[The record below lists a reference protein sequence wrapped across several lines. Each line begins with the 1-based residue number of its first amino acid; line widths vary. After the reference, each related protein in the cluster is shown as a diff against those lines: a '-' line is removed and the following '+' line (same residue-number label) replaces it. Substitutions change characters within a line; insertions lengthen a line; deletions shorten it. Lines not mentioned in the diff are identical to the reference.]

1 MTVTDSRVRLSA
13 PARVTETCMADVTA
27 VEVAGLGASLGV
39 ARASLRAAVD
49 GLHASVSGDGFGW
62 ALDAEVAETLVELV
76 ELRRRLDAIS
86 GDIAARVAGS
96 NTFAEAGFRTAS
108 AWLRS
113 RTNESFA
120 GVKRTLEAGDWLG
133 AVPVMGAAWR
143 EGSVSRAHV
152 AALVEAHSRFPRCSA
167 GLTQIEAELTAVAC
181 DLDPKTFS
189 RILMTK
195 LHEIDPDAV
204 DDAEAKRRRRD
215 VGLHVSTTIDGFV
228 AVNGLLTPEVG
239 QQLINSLAAASDALR
254 RKAAEDAL
262 PNGNAGNADAP
273 NPDEGNAANYV
284 CTQDGC
290 PGPAGDLWAKC
301 DRCHKVAIGEDPDAP
316 VEIEQPLSKR
326 NLDALAYILDAA
338 AAATGDFK
346 LPDVGGARPVVQ
358 VTIDSESLIAQGA
371 SAPGWITSLT
381 GQTVT
386 PVSAA
391 AVRRLACDS
400 VRQILLLD
408 PRGHLDAIS
417 ALERVVPLPMRKAIT
432 IRDHGQCRFP
442 GCTHAIREIHHIKYW
457 QHGGKTTTDN
467 LVGLCSHHHHLV
479 HDNGWTLSGDPNYR
493 LTFTDPLKREWHS
506 DPPPRQ

>member
-1 MTVTDSRVRLSA
+1 MTLTDVRS
-13 PARVTETCMADVTA
+13 
-27 VEVAGLGASLGV
+27 SLGV
-39 ARASLRAAVD
+39 ARTSLRTAVD
-49 GLHASVSGDGFGW
+49 QFDASVSSDGFGW
-62 ALDAEVAETLVELV
+62 AADAEIAETLVELV

-86 GDIAARVAGS
+86 GEVAARVSGGNA
-96 NTFAEAGFRTAS
+96 FAELGFRTAS

-120 GVKRTLEAGDWLG
+120 GVKRNFEAGDWLG

-143 EGSVSRAHV
+143 DGSVSRAHV
-152 AALVEAHSRFPRCSA
+152 AALVEAHSRFPRCSS

-181 DLDPKTFS
+181 DLDPRTFE

-195 LHEIDPDAV
+195 LHEIDPDAM
-204 DDAEAKRRRRD
+204 DDAEAKRRRRE

-239 QQLINSLAAASDALR
+239 QQLISALASASDALR
-254 RKAAEDAL
+254 RRAAEDTTPHAD
-262 PNGNAGNADAP
+262 AGNANANNADSS
-273 NPDEGNAANYV
+273 NAADGAEVPYV

-290 PGPAGDLWAKC
+290 PGVSGDAWARC
-301 DRCHKVAIGEDPDAP
+301 DHCHTIARGESPRVPPQVD
-316 VEIEQPLSKR
+316 QPISKR

-358 VTIDSESLIAQGA
+358 VTIDSA
-371 SAPGWITSLT
+371 TS
-381 GQTVT
+381 
-386 PVSAA
+386 
-391 AVRRLACDS
+391 VRRLACDA
-400 VRQILLLD
+400 VRQILILD

-417 ALERVVPLPMRKAIT
+417 APERVIPLPMRKAIT

-442 GCTHAIREIHHIKYW
+442 GCRHSIREVHHIKYW
-457 QHGGKTTTDN
+457 QNGGKTTTDN

-479 HDNGWTLSGDPNYR
+479 HDKGWTLSGDPNYR

>member
-1 MTVTDSRVRLSA
+1 MTVTDTRSWA
-13 PARVTETCMADVTA
+13 ADDA
-27 VEVAGLGASLGV
+27 VATEVAGLRSQVGSAFAG
-39 ARASLRAAVD
+39 LRAAVEVLREVV
-49 GLHASVSGDGFGW
+49 GGEGFGW
-62 ALDAEVAETLVELV
+62 ALDDEIAEGLLALVDI
-76 ELRRRLDAIS
+76 RRQLEAIS
-86 GDIAARVAGS
+86 GDVAARVAGG

-120 GVKRTLEAGDWLG
+120 SVKRTLEAGDWLG

-195 LHEIDPDAV
+195 LHEIDPDAI
-204 DDAEAKRRRRD
+204 DDAEAKRRRRE

-254 RKAAEDAL
+254 RRAAEDGPGSA
-262 PNGNAGNADAP
+262 NAD
-273 NPDEGNAANYV
+273 NAKSATDSTDTPYV
-284 CTQDGC
+284 CAQDGC

-316 VEIEQPLSKR
+316 VEVEQPLSKR

-338 AAATGDFK
+338 AATTGDFK

-358 VTIDSESLIAQGA
+358 VTIDSESLIAHGA

-432 IRDHGQCRFP
+432 IRDHGRCRFP
-442 GCTHAIREIHHIKYW
+442 GCTHAIREVHHIKYW

-479 HDNGWTLSGDPNYR
+479 HDKGWTLSGDPNHR
-493 LTFTDPLKREWHS
+493 LTFTDQQKREWHS
-506 DPPPRQ
+506 DPPLRR

>member
-1 MTVTDSRVRLSA
+1 MTITVTRSWA
-13 PARVTETCMADVTA
+13 ADA
-27 VEVAGLGASLGV
+27 VAAEVAGLRSQVGSAFAG
-39 ARASLRAAVD
+39 LRAAVD
-49 GLHASVSGDGFGW
+49 ALREVVGGEGFGW
-62 ALDAEVAETLVELV
+62 ALDDEIAEGLLCLVDVKRQLE
-76 ELRRRLDAIS
+76 AIS
-86 GDIAARVAGS
+86 GDVATRVTGG

-108 AWLRS
+108 AWLRA

-120 GVKRTLEAGDWLG
+120 SVKRTLEAGDWLG

-152 AALVEAHSRFPRCSA
+152 AALVEAHTRFPRCSA
-167 GLTQIEAELTAVAC
+167 GLSQIEAELTAVAC

-195 LHEIDPDAV
+195 LHEIDPDAI

-254 RKAAEDAL
+254 RKGPED
-262 PNGNAGNADAP
+262 PSDVTDAP
-273 NPDEGNAANYV
+273 PQV
-284 CTQDGC
+284 
-290 PGPAGDLWAKC
+290 
-301 DRCHKVAIGEDPDAP
+301 
-316 VEIEQPLSKR
+316 EQPISKR

-338 AAATGDFK
+338 VAATGDFK
-346 LPDVGGARPVVQ
+346 LPDVGGVRPVVQ
-358 VTIDSESLIAQGA
+358 VTIDSESLIAHGA

-417 ALERVVPLPMRKAIT
+417 ALERVVPLSMRKTIT
-432 IRDHGQCRFP
+432 IRDHGRCRFP
-442 GCTHAIREIHHIKYW
+442 GCRHAIREVHHITYW

-479 HDNGWTLSGDPNYR
+479 HDKGWTLSGNPNYR
-493 LTFTDPLKREWHS
+493 LTFTDPTKREWHS
-506 DPPPRQ
+506 DPPPRE

>member
-1 MTVTDSRVRLSA
+1 MTVTDSCITD
-13 PARVTETCMADVTA
+13 PTA
-27 VEVAGLGASLGV
+27 VEVAGLRSQVGSAFAG
-39 ARASLRAAVD
+39 LRTAVD
-49 GLHASVSGDGFGW
+49 ALREVVDGEGFGW
-62 ALDAEVAETLVELV
+62 ALDDEIAEGLLCLVDVKRQLE
-76 ELRRRLDAIS
+76 AIS
-86 GDIAARVAGS
+86 GDVAARVAGG

-120 GVKRTLEAGDWLG
+120 SVKRTLEAGDWLG

-152 AALVEAHSRFPRCSA
+152 AALVEAHTRFPRCSA
-167 GLTQIEAELTAVAC
+167 GLSQIEAELTAVAC

-195 LHEIDPDAV
+195 LHEIDPDAI

-254 RKAAEDAL
+254 RKGPED
-262 PNGNAGNADAP
+262 PSDDTDAP
-273 NPDEGNAANYV
+273 P
-284 CTQDGC
+284 
-290 PGPAGDLWAKC
+290 
-301 DRCHKVAIGEDPDAP
+301 KV
-316 VEIEQPLSKR
+316 EQPLSKR

-381 GQTVT
+381 GQTLT

-417 ALERVVPLPMRKAIT
+417 ALERVVPLSMRKTIN
-432 IRDHGQCRFP
+432 IRDRGRCRFP
-442 GCTHAIREIHHIKYW
+442 GCRHAIREVHHITYW

-479 HDNGWTLSGDPNYR
+479 HDKGWTLSGDPNYR
-493 LTFTDPLKREWHS
+493 LTFTDPTKREWHS
-506 DPPPRQ
+506 DPPPRE

>member
-1 MTVTDSRVRLSA
+1 MTVTDTRSWA
-13 PARVTETCMADVTA
+13 ADDA
-27 VEVAGLGASLGV
+27 VATEVAGLRSSLTASRV
-39 ARASLRAAVD
+39 SLENAVQRMV
-49 GLHASVSGDGFGW
+49 ASVSGDDLAW
-62 ALDAEVAETLVELV
+62 AADDEIAETLLV
-76 ELRRRLDAIS
+76 LVDLTRRLDALK
-86 GDIAARVAGS
+86 GDVAARVAGG

-167 GLTQIEAELTAVAC
+167 GLSQIEAELTAVAC

-195 LHEIDPDAV
+195 LHEIDPDAI

-254 RKAAEDAL
+254 RKAS
-262 PNGNAGNADAP
+262 
-273 NPDEGNAANYV
+273 
-284 CTQDGC
+284 
-290 PGPAGDLWAKC
+290 
-301 DRCHKVAIGEDPDAP
+301 EDPVDDTEAP
-316 VEIEQPLSKR
+316 PQIEQPLSKR

-338 AAATGDFK
+338 ASATGDFK

-400 VRQILLLD
+400 VRQILLID

-432 IRDHGQCRFP
+432 IRDHGRCRFP
-442 GCTHAIREIHHIKYW
+442 GCKHAIREVHHITYW

-479 HDNGWTLSGDPNYR
+479 HDKGWTLSGDPNYR

-506 DPPPRQ
+506 DPPPRE

>member
-1 MTVTDSRVRLSA
+1 
-13 PARVTETCMADVTA
+13 
-27 VEVAGLGASLGV
+27 
-39 ARASLRAAVD
+39 
-49 GLHASVSGDGFGW
+49 
-62 ALDAEVAETLVELV
+62 
-76 ELRRRLDAIS
+76 
-86 GDIAARVAGS
+86 
-96 NTFAEAGFRTAS
+96 
-108 AWLRS
+108 
-113 RTNESFA
+113 
-120 GVKRTLEAGDWLG
+120 
-133 AVPVMGAAWR
+133 MGAAWR
-143 EGSVSRAHV
+143 QGSVSRAHV
-152 AALVEAHSRFPRCSA
+152 AALIEAHSRFPRCSA
-167 GLTQIEAELTAVAC
+167 GLSQIEAELTAVAC

-195 LHEIDPDAV
+195 LHEIDPDAI

-254 RKAAEDAL
+254 RKAS
-262 PNGNAGNADAP
+262 
-273 NPDEGNAANYV
+273 
-284 CTQDGC
+284 
-290 PGPAGDLWAKC
+290 
-301 DRCHKVAIGEDPDAP
+301 EDPVDDTEAP
-316 VEIEQPLSKR
+316 PQIEQPLSKR

-358 VTIDSESLIAQGA
+358 VTIDSESLIEQGA

-417 ALERVVPLPMRKAIT
+417 ALERVVPLPMRKTIT
-432 IRDHGQCRFP
+432 IRDHGRCRFP
-442 GCTHAIREIHHIKYW
+442 GCRHAIREVHHITYW
-457 QHGGKTTTDN
+457 QHGGTTTTDN

-479 HDNGWTLSGDPNYR
+479 HDKGWTLSGNPNYR
-493 LTFTDPLKREWHS
+493 LTFTDPQKREWHS
-506 DPPPRQ
+506 DPPPRK

>member
-1 MTVTDSRVRLSA
+1 MTVTDTRSWA
-13 PARVTETCMADVTA
+13 ADDA
-27 VEVAGLGASLGV
+27 VAAEVAGLRSSLTASRVVLE
-39 ARASLRAAVD
+39 SAVQRMV
-49 GLHASVSGDGFGW
+49 ASVSGDDLAW
-62 ALDAEVAETLVELV
+62 AADDEIAETLLALV
-76 ELRRRLDAIS
+76 DLTRRLDALK
-86 GDIAARVAGS
+86 GDVAARVAGG

-133 AVPVMGAAWR
+133 VVPVMGAAWR

-152 AALVEAHSRFPRCSA
+152 AALIEAHSRFPRCSA
-167 GLTQIEAELTAVAC
+167 GLSQIEAELTAVAC
-181 DLDPKTFS
+181 DLDPRTFE

-195 LHEIDPDAV
+195 LHEIDPDAI

-254 RKAAEDAL
+254 RKAS
-262 PNGNAGNADAP
+262 
-273 NPDEGNAANYV
+273 
-284 CTQDGC
+284 
-290 PGPAGDLWAKC
+290 
-301 DRCHKVAIGEDPDAP
+301 EDPVDDTEAP
-316 VEIEQPLSKR
+316 PQIEQPLSKR

-358 VTIDSESLIAQGA
+358 VTIDSESLIEQGA

-417 ALERVVPLPMRKAIT
+417 ALERVVPLPMRKTIT
-432 IRDHGQCRFP
+432 IRDHGRCRFP
-442 GCTHAIREIHHIKYW
+442 GCRHAIREVHHITYW
-457 QHGGKTTTDN
+457 QHGGTTTTDN

-479 HDNGWTLSGDPNYR
+479 HDKGWTLSGNPNYR
-493 LTFTDPLKREWHS
+493 LTFTDPQKREWHS
-506 DPPPRQ
+506 DPPPRK

>member
-1 MTVTDSRVRLSA
+1 MTITVTRSWA
-13 PARVTETCMADVTA
+13 ADDA
-27 VEVAGLGASLGV
+27 VAAEVAGLRSSLTASRV
-39 ARASLRAAVD
+39 ALESAVQRM
-49 GLHASVSGDGFGW
+49 ATSVSGDDLAW
-62 ALDAEVAETLVELV
+62 AADDEIAETLLV
-76 ELRRRLDAIS
+76 LVDLTRRLDALK
-86 GDIAARVAGS
+86 GDVAARVTGG
-96 NTFAEAGFRTAS
+96 NTFAEAGFHTAS
-108 AWLRS
+108 SWLRA

-120 GVKRTLEAGDWLG
+120 SVKRTLEAGDWLG

-152 AALVEAHSRFPRCSA
+152 AALVEAHTRFPRCSA
-167 GLTQIEAELTAVAC
+167 GLSQIEAELTAVAC

-195 LHEIDPDAV
+195 LHEIDPDAI

-228 AVNGLLTPEVG
+228 AVNGLLTPEIG

-254 RKAAEDAL
+254 RRAAEDAS
-262 PNGNAGNADAP
+262 P
-273 NPDEGNAANYV
+273 
-284 CTQDGC
+284 
-290 PGPAGDLWAKC
+290 PA
-301 DRCHKVAIGEDPDAP
+301 ETPP
-316 VEIEQPLSKR
+316 QIEQPLSKR

-338 AAATGDFK
+338 AAATGNFK

-358 VTIDSESLIAQGA
+358 VTIDSESLIAHGA

-400 VRQILLLD
+400 MRQILLFD

-417 ALERVVPLPMRKAIT
+417 ALERVVPLPMRKTIT
-432 IRDHGQCRFP
+432 IRDHGRCRFP
-442 GCTHAIREIHHIKYW
+442 GCRHAIREVHHITYW

-479 HDNGWTLSGDPNYR
+479 HDKGWTLSGDPNYR
-493 LTFTDPLKREWHS
+493 LTFTDPTKREWHS
-506 DPPPRQ
+506 DPPPRE

>member
-1 MTVTDSRVRLSA
+1 MTLTDSCITD
-13 PARVTETCMADVTA
+13 PTA
-27 VEVAGLGASLGV
+27 VEVAGLRSQVGAAFAG
-39 ARASLRAAVD
+39 LRTAVD
-49 GLHASVSGDGFGW
+49 ALREVVGGEGFGW
-62 ALDAEVAETLVELV
+62 ALDDEIAEGLLCLVDVKRQLE
-76 ELRRRLDAIS
+76 AIS
-86 GDIAARVAGS
+86 GDVAARVAGG

-120 GVKRTLEAGDWLG
+120 SVKRTLEAGDWLG

-143 EGSVSRAHV
+143 EGSVSHAHV
-152 AALVEAHSRFPRCSA
+152 AALVEAHTRFPRCSA
-167 GLTQIEAELTAVAC
+167 GLSQIEAELTAAAC

-195 LHEIDPDAV
+195 LHEIDPDAI

-239 QQLINSLAAASDALR
+239 QQLISALASASDALR
-254 RKAAEDAL
+254 RRAAEDGPGSA
-262 PNGNAGNADAP
+262 NAGNAESATDSTNAP
-273 NPDEGNAANYV
+273 YV

-316 VEIEQPLSKR
+316 AEVEQPLSKR

-338 AAATGDFK
+338 AAASGDFK
-346 LPDVGGARPVVQ
+346 LPDVGGARPVVH

-408 PRGHLDAIS
+408 SRGHLDAIS
-417 ALERVVPLPMRKAIT
+417 ALERVVPLPMRKTIT
-432 IRDHGQCRFP
+432 IRDRGRCRFP
-442 GCTHAIREIHHIKYW
+442 GCRHAIREVHHITYW

-479 HDNGWTLSGDPNYR
+479 HDKGWTLSGNPNYR
-493 LTFTDPLKREWHS
+493 LTFTDPTKREWHS
-506 DPPPRQ
+506 DPPPRE

>member
-1 MTVTDSRVRLSA
+1 MTITVTRSWA
-13 PARVTETCMADVTA
+13 ADDA
-27 VEVAGLGASLGV
+27 VAAEVAGLRSSLTASRV
-39 ARASLRAAVD
+39 ALESAVQRMA
-49 GLHASVSGDGFGW
+49 ASVSGDDLAW
-62 ALDAEVAETLVELV
+62 AADDEIAETLLAMVDLT
-76 ELRRRLDAIS
+76 RRLDALK
-86 GDIAARVAGS
+86 GDVAARVAGG

-108 AWLRS
+108 AWLRA

-120 GVKRTLEAGDWLG
+120 GVKRTFEAGDWLG

-152 AALVEAHSRFPRCSA
+152 AALVEAHTRFPRCSA
-167 GLTQIEAELTAVAC
+167 GLSQIEAELTAAAC

-195 LHEIDPDAV
+195 LHEIDPDAI

-239 QQLINSLAAASDALR
+239 QQLISALASASDALR
-254 RKAAEDAL
+254 RK
-262 PNGNAGNADAP
+262 G
-273 NPDEGNAANYV
+273 
-284 CTQDGC
+284 
-290 PGPAGDLWAKC
+290 
-301 DRCHKVAIGEDPDAP
+301 IEDPSDDTEAP
-316 VEIEQPLSKR
+316 PQVEQPLSKR

-338 AAATGDFK
+338 AAASGDFK
-346 LPDVGGARPVVQ
+346 LPDVGGARPVVH

-417 ALERVVPLPMRKAIT
+417 ALERVVPLSMRKTIT

-442 GCTHAIREIHHIKYW
+442 GCRHAIREVHHITYW

-479 HDNGWTLSGDPNYR
+479 HDKGWTLSGNPNYR
-493 LTFTDPLKREWHS
+493 LTFTDPTKREWHS
-506 DPPPRQ
+506 DPPPRE

>member
-1 MTVTDSRVRLSA
+1 MTITVTRSWA
-13 PARVTETCMADVTA
+13 ADDA
-27 VEVAGLGASLGV
+27 VAAEVAGLRSSLTASRV
-39 ARASLRAAVD
+39 ALESAVQRM
-49 GLHASVSGDGFGW
+49 ATSVSGDDLAW
-62 ALDAEVAETLVELV
+62 AADDEIAETLLV
-76 ELRRRLDAIS
+76 LVDLTRRLDALK
-86 GDIAARVAGS
+86 GDVAARVTGG

-108 AWLRS
+108 SWLRA

-120 GVKRTLEAGDWLG
+120 SVKRTLEAGDWLG

-143 EGSVSRAHV
+143 EGSVSRTHV
-152 AALVEAHSRFPRCSA
+152 AALVEAHTRFPRCSA
-167 GLTQIEAELTAVAC
+167 GLSQIEAELTAVAC

-195 LHEIDPDAV
+195 LHEIDPDAI

-228 AVNGLLTPEVG
+228 AVNGLLTPEIG

-254 RKAAEDAL
+254 RKGIED
-262 PNGNAGNADAP
+262 PSDDTDAP
-273 NPDEGNAANYV
+273 PQV
-284 CTQDGC
+284 
-290 PGPAGDLWAKC
+290 
-301 DRCHKVAIGEDPDAP
+301 
-316 VEIEQPLSKR
+316 EQPISKR

-358 VTIDSESLIAQGA
+358 VTIDSESLIAHGS

-381 GQTVT
+381 GQTLT

-408 PRGHLDAIS
+408 SRGHLDAIS

-432 IRDHGQCRFP
+432 IRDRGRCRFP
-442 GCTHAIREIHHIKYW
+442 GCRHAIREVHHIAYW

-479 HDNGWTLSGDPNYR
+479 HDKGWTLSGDPNHK
-493 LTFTDPLKREWHS
+493 LTFTDPTKREWHS
-506 DPPPRQ
+506 DPPPRE

>member
-1 MTVTDSRVRLSA
+1 
-13 PARVTETCMADVTA
+13 MADVTA

-49 GLHASVSGDGFGW
+49 GLHASVSSDGFGW

-239 QQLINSLAAASDALR
+239 QQLISALASASDALR
-254 RKAAEDAL
+254 RRAAEDG
-262 PNGNAGNADAP
+262 PGSTNADNTESATDSTDAP
-273 NPDEGNAANYV
+273 YA

-301 DRCHKVAIGEDPDAP
+301 DRCHKVAIGEDPDVP
-316 VEIEQPLSKR
+316 VEVEQPLSKR

-358 VTIDSESLIAQGA
+358 VSIDSESLIAHGA

-417 ALERVVPLPMRKAIT
+417 ALERVVPLPMRRAIT
-432 IRDHGQCRFP
+432 IRDDGRCRFP
-442 GCTHAIREIHHIKYW
+442 GCTHAIREVHHIKFW

-479 HDNGWTLSGDPNYR
+479 HDKGWTLSGDPNYR

-506 DPPPRQ
+506 DPPLRQ

>member
-1 MTVTDSRVRLSA
+1 
-13 PARVTETCMADVTA
+13 
-27 VEVAGLGASLGV
+27 
-39 ARASLRAAVD
+39 
-49 GLHASVSGDGFGW
+49 
-62 ALDAEVAETLVELV
+62 
-76 ELRRRLDAIS
+76 
-86 GDIAARVAGS
+86 
-96 NTFAEAGFRTAS
+96 
-108 AWLRS
+108 
-113 RTNESFA
+113 
-120 GVKRTLEAGDWLG
+120 VKRTLEAGDWLG
-133 AVPVMGAAWR
+133 VVPVMGAAWR

-254 RKAAEDAL
+254 RKA
-262 PNGNAGNADAP
+262 
-273 NPDEGNAANYV
+273 
-284 CTQDGC
+284 T
-290 PGPAGDLWAKC
+290 
-301 DRCHKVAIGEDPDAP
+301 EDPVDDSEASP
-316 VEIEQPLSKR
+316 QVVQPLSKR

-358 VTIDSESLIAQGA
+358 VTIDSESLIAHGS

-381 GQTVT
+381 GQAVT

-432 IRDHGQCRFP
+432 IRDHGRCRFP
-442 GCTHAIREIHHIKYW
+442 GCKHAIREVHHIKYW

-479 HDNGWTLSGDPNYR
+479 HDKGWTLSGDPNHR
-493 LTFTDPLKREWHS
+493 LTFTDQQKREWHS

>member
-1 MTVTDSRVRLSA
+1 MTLTDVRS
-13 PARVTETCMADVTA
+13 P
-27 VEVAGLGASLGV
+27 LGV
-39 ARASLRAAVD
+39 ARTSLRAAVD
-49 GLHASVSGDGFGW
+49 QFDASVSSDGFGW
-62 ALDAEVAETLVELV
+62 AADAEVAETLVELV

-86 GDIAARVAGS
+86 GEVAARVSGGNA
-96 NTFAEAGFRTAS
+96 FAELGFRTAS

-120 GVKRTLEAGDWLG
+120 GVKRTFEAGDWLG

-143 EGSVSRAHV
+143 DGSVSRAHV
-152 AALVEAHSRFPRCSA
+152 AALVEAHSRFPRCSS

-181 DLDPKTFS
+181 DLDPRTFE

-195 LHEIDPDAV
+195 LHEIDPDAM
-204 DDAEAKRRRRD
+204 DDAEAKRRRRE

-239 QQLINSLAAASDALR
+239 RQLISALASASDALR
-254 RKAAEDAL
+254 RRAAEDAS
-262 PNGNAGNADAP
+262 PPVGVGNANANNADSS
-273 NPDEGNAANYV
+273 NAADGAEVPYV

-290 PGPAGDLWAKC
+290 PGVSGDAWARC
-301 DRCHKVAIGEDPDAP
+301 DRCHAIVRGESPDVP
-316 VEIEQPLSKR
+316 PQVDQPISKR

-358 VTIDSESLIAQGA
+358 VTIDSESLIAHGS

-381 GQTVT
+381 GQTLT

-408 PRGHLDAIS
+408 SRGHLDAIS

-432 IRDHGQCRFP
+432 IRDRGRCRFP
-442 GCTHAIREIHHIKYW
+442 GCRHAIREVHHIAYW

-479 HDNGWTLSGDPNYR
+479 HDKGWTLSGDPNYR

-506 DPPPRQ
+506 DPPLRQ

>member
-1 MTVTDSRVRLSA
+1 MTVTDTRSWA
-13 PARVTETCMADVTA
+13 ADDA
-27 VEVAGLGASLGV
+27 VAAEVAGLRSSLTASRVVLE
-39 ARASLRAAVD
+39 SAVQRMA
-49 GLHASVSGDGFGW
+49 ASVSGDDLAW
-62 ALDAEVAETLVELV
+62 AAADEVAETLLAMVDLA
-76 ELRRRLDAIS
+76 RRLDAIK
-86 GDIAARVAGS
+86 GDVAARVAGG

-152 AALVEAHSRFPRCSA
+152 AALVEAHTRFPRCSA
-167 GLTQIEAELTAVAC
+167 GLSQIEAELTAVAC

-195 LHEIDPDAV
+195 LHEIDPDAI

-254 RKAAEDAL
+254 RKGPED
-262 PNGNAGNADAP
+262 PSDDTDAP
-273 NPDEGNAANYV
+273 P
-284 CTQDGC
+284 
-290 PGPAGDLWAKC
+290 
-301 DRCHKVAIGEDPDAP
+301 KV
-316 VEIEQPLSKR
+316 EQPLSKR

-381 GQTVT
+381 GQTLT

-417 ALERVVPLPMRKAIT
+417 ALERVVPLSMRKTIN
-432 IRDHGQCRFP
+432 IRDRGRCRFP
-442 GCTHAIREIHHIKYW
+442 GCRHAIREVHHITYW

-479 HDNGWTLSGDPNYR
+479 HDKGWTLSGNPNYR
-493 LTFTDPLKREWHS
+493 LTFIDPLKREWHS
-506 DPPPRQ
+506 DPPPRE

>member
-1 MTVTDSRVRLSA
+1 MTITVTRSWA
-13 PARVTETCMADVTA
+13 ADDA
-27 VEVAGLGASLGV
+27 VAAEVAGLRSSLTASRV
-39 ARASLRAAVD
+39 ALESAVQRM
-49 GLHASVSGDGFGW
+49 ATSVSGDDLAW
-62 ALDAEVAETLVELV
+62 AADDEVAETLLV
-76 ELRRRLDAIS
+76 LVDLTRRLDALK
-86 GDIAARVAGS
+86 GDVAARVTGG

-108 AWLRS
+108 AWLRAC
-113 RTNESFA
+113 TNESFA
-120 GVKRTLEAGDWLG
+120 SVKRTLEAGDWLG

-143 EGSVSRAHV
+143 EGSVSRGHV
-152 AALVEAHSRFPRCSA
+152 AALVEAHTRFPRCSA
-167 GLTQIEAELTAVAC
+167 GLSQIEAELTAVAC

-195 LHEIDPDAV
+195 LHEIDPDAI

-228 AVNGLLTPEVG
+228 AVNGLLTPEIG

-254 RKAAEDAL
+254 RRAAEDGPGSA
-262 PNGNAGNADAP
+262 NAGNAESVTDATDAP
-273 NPDEGNAANYV
+273 YV
-284 CTQDGC
+284 CIQDGC

-301 DRCHKVAIGEDPDAP
+301 DRCHAIARGESPDVPA
-316 VEIEQPLSKR
+316 EIEQPLSKR

-338 AAATGDFK
+338 ASATGDFK

-358 VTIDSESLIAQGA
+358 VTIDSESLIAHGA

-381 GQTVT
+381 GQTLT

-408 PRGHLDAIS
+408 SRGHLDAIS
-417 ALERVVPLPMRKAIT
+417 ALERVVPLSMRKTIT
-432 IRDHGQCRFP
+432 IRDHGRCRFP
-442 GCTHAIREIHHIKYW
+442 GCRHAIREVHHITYW

-479 HDNGWTLSGDPNYR
+479 HDKGWTLSGNPNYR
-493 LTFTDPLKREWHS
+493 LTFTDPQKREWHS
-506 DPPPRQ
+506 DPPPRE

>member
-1 MTVTDSRVRLSA
+1 MTITDSCITD
-13 PARVTETCMADVTA
+13 PTA
-27 VEVAGLGASLGV
+27 VEVAGLRSQVGSAFAG
-39 ARASLRAAVD
+39 LRTAVD
-49 GLHASVSGDGFGW
+49 ALREVVGGEGFGW
-62 ALDAEVAETLVELV
+62 ALDDEIAEGLLCLVDVKRQLE
-76 ELRRRLDAIS
+76 AIS
-86 GDIAARVAGS
+86 GDVAARVAGG

-120 GVKRTLEAGDWLG
+120 SVKRTLEAGDWLG

-143 EGSVSRAHV
+143 DGSVSRAHV
-152 AALVEAHSRFPRCSA
+152 AALVEAHTRFPRCSA
-167 GLTQIEAELTAVAC
+167 GLSQIEAELTAAAC

-195 LHEIDPDAV
+195 LHEIDPDAI

-254 RKAAEDAL
+254 RKGIED
-262 PNGNAGNADAP
+262 PSDDTDAP
-273 NPDEGNAANYV
+273 PQV
-284 CTQDGC
+284 
-290 PGPAGDLWAKC
+290 
-301 DRCHKVAIGEDPDAP
+301 
-316 VEIEQPLSKR
+316 EQPISKR

-338 AAATGDFK
+338 VAATGYFK
-346 LPDVGGARPVVQ
+346 LPDVGGVRPVVQ
-358 VTIDSESLIAQGA
+358 VTIDSESLIAHGA
-371 SAPGWITSLT
+371 SAPGWISSLT
-381 GQTVT
+381 GTRVT
-386 PVSAA
+386 PVSATS
-391 AVRRLACDS
+391 VRRLACDA
-400 VRQILLLD
+400 VRQILILD

-417 ALERVVPLPMRKAIT
+417 ALERVIPLPMRKAIT

-442 GCTHAIREIHHIKYW
+442 GCRHAIREVHHITYW

-467 LVGLCSHHHHLV
+467 LVGLCRHHHHLV
-479 HDNGWTLSGDPNYR
+479 HDKGWTLSGDPNYR

>member
-1 MTVTDSRVRLSA
+1 MTVTDSCITD
-13 PARVTETCMADVTA
+13 PTA
-27 VEVAGLGASLGV
+27 VEVAGLRSQVGSAFAG
-39 ARASLRAAVD
+39 LRTAVD
-49 GLHASVSGDGFGW
+49 ALREVVGGEGFGW
-62 ALDAEVAETLVELV
+62 ALDDEIAEGLLCLVDVKRQIE
-76 ELRRRLDAIS
+76 AIS
-86 GDIAARVAGS
+86 GDVAARVAGG

-152 AALVEAHSRFPRCSA
+152 AALVEAHTRFPRCSA
-167 GLTQIEAELTAVAC
+167 GLSQIEAELTAVAC

-195 LHEIDPDAV
+195 LHEIDPDAI

-239 QQLINSLAAASDALR
+239 QQLISALASASDALR
-254 RKAAEDAL
+254 RRAAED
-262 PNGNAGNADAP
+262 PKDETDAP
-273 NPDEGNAANYV
+273 QQV
-284 CTQDGC
+284 
-290 PGPAGDLWAKC
+290 
-301 DRCHKVAIGEDPDAP
+301 
-316 VEIEQPLSKR
+316 EQPLSKR
-326 NLDALAYILDAA
+326 NVDALAYILDAA

-346 LPDVGGARPVVQ
+346 LPDVGGVRPVVQ

-400 VRQILLLD
+400 VRQILLID

-417 ALERVVPLPMRKAIT
+417 ALERVVPLPMRKTIT

-442 GCTHAIREIHHIKYW
+442 GCRHAIREVHHITYW

-479 HDNGWTLSGDPNYR
+479 HDKGWTLSGNPNYR
-493 LTFTDPLKREWHS
+493 LTFIDPLKREWHS
-506 DPPPRQ
+506 DPPPRK

>member
-1 MTVTDSRVRLSA
+1 MTITVTRSWAADDAVAAEAAGLRSSLTASRVALESA
-13 PARVTETCMADVTA
+13 VQRMAT
-27 VEVAGLGASLGV
+27 
-39 ARASLRAAVD
+39 
-49 GLHASVSGDGFGW
+49 SVSGDDLAW
-62 ALDAEVAETLVELV
+62 AADDEIAETLLV
-76 ELRRRLDAIS
+76 LVDLTRRLDALK
-86 GDIAARVAGS
+86 GDVAARVTGG

-108 AWLRS
+108 AWLRA

-120 GVKRTLEAGDWLG
+120 SVKRTLEAGDWLG

-143 EGSVSRAHV
+143 DGSVSRAHV
-152 AALVEAHSRFPRCSA
+152 AALVEAHTRFPRCSA
-167 GLTQIEAELTAVAC
+167 GLSQIEAELTAVAC

-195 LHEIDPDAV
+195 LHEIDPDAI

-254 RKAAEDAL
+254 RKGIED
-262 PNGNAGNADAP
+262 PSDDTDAP
-273 NPDEGNAANYV
+273 PQV
-284 CTQDGC
+284 
-290 PGPAGDLWAKC
+290 
-301 DRCHKVAIGEDPDAP
+301 
-316 VEIEQPLSKR
+316 EQPLSKR

-358 VTIDSESLIAQGA
+358 VTIDSESLIAHGA

-381 GQTVT
+381 GQTLT

-408 PRGHLDAIS
+408 SRGHLDAIS
-417 ALERVVPLPMRKAIT
+417 ALERVVPLPMRKTIT
-432 IRDHGQCRFP
+432 IRDHGRCRFP
-442 GCTHAIREIHHIKYW
+442 GCRHAIREVHHITYW

-479 HDNGWTLSGDPNYR
+479 HDKGWTLSGDPNHK
-493 LTFTDPLKREWHS
+493 LTFTDPTKREWHS
-506 DPPPRQ
+506 DPPPRE

>member
-1 MTVTDSRVRLSA
+1 
-13 PARVTETCMADVTA
+13 
-27 VEVAGLGASLGV
+27 
-39 ARASLRAAVD
+39 
-49 GLHASVSGDGFGW
+49 
-62 ALDAEVAETLVELV
+62 
-76 ELRRRLDAIS
+76 
-86 GDIAARVAGS
+86 
-96 NTFAEAGFRTAS
+96 
-108 AWLRS
+108 
-113 RTNESFA
+113 
-120 GVKRTLEAGDWLG
+120 
-133 AVPVMGAAWR
+133 MGAAWR

-152 AALVEAHSRFPRCSA
+152 AALMEAHTRFPRCSA
-167 GLTQIEAELTAVAC
+167 GLSQIEAELTAVAC

-195 LHEIDPDAV
+195 LHEIDPDAI

-254 RKAAEDAL
+254 RKGIED
-262 PNGNAGNADAP
+262 PSDDTDAP
-273 NPDEGNAANYV
+273 PQV
-284 CTQDGC
+284 
-290 PGPAGDLWAKC
+290 
-301 DRCHKVAIGEDPDAP
+301 
-316 VEIEQPLSKR
+316 EQPLSKR

-358 VTIDSESLIAQGA
+358 VTIDSESLIAHGS

-400 VRQILLLD
+400 MRQILLLD

-417 ALERVVPLPMRKAIT
+417 ALERVVPLSMRKTIT
-432 IRDHGQCRFP
+432 IRDRGRCRFP
-442 GCTHAIREIHHIKYW
+442 GCRHAIREVHHITYW

-479 HDNGWTLSGDPNYR
+479 HDKGWTLSGNPHYR
-493 LTFTDPLKREWHS
+493 LTFADPTKREWHS
-506 DPPPRQ
+506 DPPPRE